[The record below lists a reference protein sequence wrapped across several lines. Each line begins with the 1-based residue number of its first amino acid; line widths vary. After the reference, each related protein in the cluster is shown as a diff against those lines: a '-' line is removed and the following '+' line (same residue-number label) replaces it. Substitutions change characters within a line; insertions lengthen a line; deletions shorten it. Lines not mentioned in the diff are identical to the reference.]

1 VSSTRRRPSDTVVT
15 VVLVRRAFPLLL
27 ACLLLAGCGGSSGKR
42 LTKQEYA
49 SKADAVCAKYN
60 EQVKALDNPTNLSEL
75 ASVADKTI
83 PILDS
88 AIEDLHKL
96 KAPASEQQ
104 TADRWLDQ
112 VENLKDDLSEI
123 RDKAK
128 DKDMQGVQA
137 VVPKAQEHNSQSN
150 ALATQLGMSV
160 CNSN

>member
-1 VSSTRRRPSDTVVT
+1 MSTTRTRPSATVVT
-15 VVLVRRAFPLLL
+15 VVPVRLAFSLLL
-27 ACLLLAGCGGSSGKR
+27 SAALLTGCGGSSKR
-42 LTKQEYA
+42 LTKEEYA
-49 SKADAVCAKYN
+49 AKADAICAKYN
-60 EQVKALDNPTNLSEL
+60 EQVKKLDNPSNLDEL
-75 ASVADKTI
+75 AKVSDDTI

-88 AIEDLHKL
+88 AIGDLKKL
-96 KAPASEQQ
+96 KPPASEQE

-128 DKDMQGVQA
+128 DNDMQGVQA

-160 CNSN
+160 CNSD